1 MANIPAHPSTESW
14 HEVTVGDKG
23 PSFVWLH
30 GWAQDLTAFDKL
42 VSLLAGTGRHRL
54 FDQPGFGKTPI
65 ANMEAD
71 TRDYADRLAGILKG
85 TGPHIF
91 VGHSFGVRVSIQMAA
106 NHPELVSAVIGIAG
120 AGLQRKRSLLFQAK
134 AQMTKTWGQMTR
146 LIDQFFG
153 TSLRSSFEARFGS
166 ADYRNAGA
174 LRTTFVKVVTEDL
187 SPQAAKTTCPVC
199 LIYGENDSETPPE
212 FGRRYAELMPSA
224 TFYELP
230 GFNHWDILTR
240 GTYQCEAII
249 KQFLDKS
256 SFND

>member
-1 MANIPAHPSTESW
+1 MAKNTLHPITESW

-42 VSLLAGTGRHRL
+42 VSLLAGSGRHRL

-65 ANMEAD
+65 ANPEAD
-71 TRDYADRLAGILKG
+71 TRDYADRLAEVLKG

-106 NHPELVSAVIGIAG
+106 NHPELVSAVVGIAG
-120 AGLQRKRSLLFQAK
+120 AGLQRKRSLLFKAK
-134 AQMTKTWGQMTR
+134 ARLIKTWGQMTR
-146 LIDQFFG
+146 LIDRLFR
-153 TSLRSSFEARFGS
+153 TSLRSSFETRFGS
-166 ADYRNAGA
+166 ADYKNAGA

-187 SPQAAKTTCPVC
+187 SAQAAKTTCPVC

-212 FGRRYAELMPSA
+212 FGKRYAEIMPNA
-224 TFYELP
+224 AFYELA

-240 GTYQCEAII
+240 GAYQCEAII
-249 KQFLDKS
+249 KQYIDKS
-256 SFND
+256 NLND